1 MNLHLVFSSP
11 NATPALSDCLKNI
24 DSSDGLVLIEDGVY
38 ASIDSTFQNQINK
51 CIQCYLVVSD
61 SIARGLSPAAS
72 GENAL
77 NIKPISYD
85 DLVDL
90 TLNYDKTI
98 SWR

>member
-11 NATPALSDCLKNI
+11 NATSALSDCLKNI

-38 ASIDSTFQNQINK
+38 ASIDSAFQNQINK
-51 CIQCYLVVSD
+51 FNQCYLVESD
-61 SIARGLSPAAS
+61 SMARGLSPTS
-72 GENAL
+72 RENGL

>member
-11 NATPALSDCLKNI
+11 NATSALSDCLQNI

-38 ASIDSTFQNQINK
+38 ASIDSAFLNQINK
-51 CIQCYLVVSD
+51 FNQCYLVESD
-61 SIARGLSPAAS
+61 SIARGLSSAS

-85 DLVDL
+85 ELVDL